1 MGSDSTICWDLFSIY
16 NFLKFWLKSTAFAE
30 NFKIF
35 FNTTI
40 LSIFW
45 QNEIYKEFCAT
56 STYFLHKLK

>member
-16 NFLKFWLKSTAFAE
+16 NFLKFWLKSTAFAD

-40 LSIFW
+40 LSIFGKMKFIK
-45 QNEIYKEFCAT
+45 NFVLPLPIFCIN
-56 STYFLHKLK
+56 

>member
-1 MGSDSTICWDLFSIY
+1 MGSDSTKCWDLFSIY

-40 LSIFW
+40 YLFFGRMKFIKNFLLPLPIFCI
-45 QNEIYKEFCAT
+45 N
-56 STYFLHKLK
+56 